1 MVDFS
6 KRNNLISNNTAKKK
20 LQTREQMVR
29 ITSGAITNATILHR
43 AGCYVMVHW
52 LSAGLL

>member
-29 ITSGAITNATILHR
+29 ITSGAITNATILYR